1 VGNLLMAFDRLE
13 AAERPTPVHAAGD
26 RPSVAA

>member
-13 AAERPTPVHAAGD
+13 EAERPPASADVGAEPGVLA
-26 RPSVAA
+26 